1 MRILFTALVLIIAN
15 YATAQQVNPVPD
27 YVFSNRMSVGRNA
40 VTDTAAYFSI
50 GPRYG
55 ANKGF
60 MPPIVGDTAHVTA
73 SNKRNGLLIFS
84 VQKNKFLYW
93 DSVRVRW
100 SDMAGSSGSYIVAG
114 DTATMLT
121 PYVRHA
127 GYGLTKSSQSFLV
140 DTAAIATRARV
151 QKGIDSVAG
160 LSRITGSGTT
170 NYLPKFTGSTA
181 LGNSVIYDDG
191 SNIGIGTTTPGNKL
205 QVIGSTRLNGW
216 TFGTDN
222 SVTPTDTTGALYF
235 RNGTTNALSYSIS
248 YVRDL
253 GTTPSL
259 AFQNS
264 ASPGTS
270 MFLANNYIK
279 YMNGASTTML
289 LNSNNEVQIGSNT
302 DLGDYKLQ
310 VLGNSFMQTTS
321 GNATFTIQSL
331 STQSPFIEYK
341 RGTSQTWWVGN
352 GVNADNNFA
361 WYDQTNN
368 AFRMTLTNGGNLGIG
383 TTSPTSY
390 SGFTVLNINATTNGG
405 VIDFSTNNV
414 RQASIYTGS
423 SGNDFNINSVASIPM
438 RFYIGNV
445 EQMRLNTSG
454 ELLIGSTTDA
464 GAYALQVAGSI
475 YNTTGASFAVSSGDI
490 GIGTT
495 SPSAKLENY
504 TSSGTKPSLGDIFN
518 AYTIISGASRT
529 GTATVGGAYAT
540 TLVLASNT
548 DAVSAN
554 SGASIGFQAKWNTGL
569 YSSQAQFSSIF
580 GGKENSTDGSLAG
593 YLSFA
598 TRPDSGNP
606 TERIRI
612 HSNGGLKFVPQ
623 SAAPTAEAGTVYYDS
638 DDNKLKVYNGTTW
651 VDLH

>member
-1 MRILFTALVLIIAN
+1 MCSVSGRAKDLLQLTFAARRNNKCDIKMRILFTALVLIIAN

-93 DSVRVRW
+93 DSVRVQW

-114 DTATMLT
+114 DTATMLS

-170 NYLPKFTGSTA
+170 NYVPKFTGSTA

-191 SNIGIGTTTPGNKL
+191 TNIGIGTTSPGNKL
-205 QVIGSTRLNGW
+205 QVSGSTRLNGW

-235 RNGTTNALSYSIS
+235 RNGTTNAVSYSIS

-253 GTTPSL
+253 GITPSL

-279 YMNGASTTML
+279 YMNGVSTTML

-310 VLGNSFMQTTS
+310 VTGSIYNTTGAVLAASS
-321 GNATFTIQSL
+321 GN
-331 STQSPFIEYK
+331 
-341 RGTSQTWWVGN
+341 V
-352 GVNADNNFA
+352 
-361 WYDQTNN
+361 
-368 AFRMTLTNGGNLGIG
+368 GIG
-383 TTSPTSY
+383 TTITTEKFNVAGAGNFIAS
-390 SGFTVLNINATTNGG
+390 SGASITGLGLLLTNATDNIDNGLRLAWKQ
-405 VIDFSTNNV
+405 NNATYETAYITAL
-414 RQASIYTGS
+414 RTGANSYTSLVFATGAN
-423 SGNDFNINSVASIPM
+423 GWENAAPTEKM
-438 RFYIGNV
+438 RIAHN
-445 EQMRLNTSG
+445 G
-454 ELLIGSTTDA
+454 EVLIGTTTDA

-475 YNTTGASFAVSSGDI
+475 YNTTGAVLAATSGNV

-495 SPSAKLENY
+495 SPQRKVVSEVVAANDFNY
-504 TSSGTKPSLGDIFN
+504 
-518 AYTIISGASRT
+518 A
-529 GTATVGGAYAT
+529 AT
-540 TLVLASNT
+540 
-548 DAVSAN
+548 SAN
-554 SGASIGFQAKWNTGL
+554 LGVTG
-569 YSSQAQFSSIF
+569 
-580 GGKENSTDGSLAG
+580 NWVG
-593 YLSFA
+593 YLYGFA
-598 TRPDSGNP
+598 GN
-606 TERIRI
+606 TYQKGATFFESIDGNAR
-612 HSNGGLKFVPQ
+612 GKFHIAMNDAAT
-623 SAAPTAEAGTVYYDS
+623 SANVTLSDARLTVTSAGNVGI
-638 DDNKLKVYNGTTW
+638 GTTSPAASALLDVSSTTKGFLPPRMTTTQRDAISSPAAGLVIYNTTTSKLQVYTTSW
-651 VDLH
+651 TDLH